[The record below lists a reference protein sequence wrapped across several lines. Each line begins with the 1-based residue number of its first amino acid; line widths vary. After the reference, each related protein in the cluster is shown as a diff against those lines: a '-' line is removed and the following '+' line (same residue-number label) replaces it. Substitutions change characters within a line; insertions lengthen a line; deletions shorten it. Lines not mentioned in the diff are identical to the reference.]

1 MAEVPEVE
9 TIVRDLR
16 AAVVGRR
23 IERAEVL
30 LPEAVRFP
38 SPSEFVA
45 LLANRT
51 VLAAERRAKYILLP
65 LDGDLT
71 LAIHFMLWGT
81 LLLGAARRA
90 RPPETL
96 VVFELD
102 GNQEI
107 QFLDKLGYARAAV
120 GPTAEVELKL
130 GLDGLGPDAL
140 DASFT
145 ADVMIS
151 RLAKR
156 RGPLKTILLNN
167 KVFSGLGNRD
177 ADESL
182 WLAHIHPQ
190 RQPNS
195 LSGQEL
201 HGLYEAICR
210 MLHEGLELRGTQ
222 QDLFGRQGAAKHRR
236 YIFERTGQPCP
247 RCGTRIQHLRIGG
260 RNTHFCPNCQKLE
273 ATSQEPE

>member
-16 AAVVGRR
+16 LAIIGRVIISTEVVL
-23 IERAEVL
+23 AES
-30 LPEAVRFP
+30 VRFP
-38 SPSEFVA
+38 TPNEFAAMVA
-45 LLANRT
+45 GHT
-51 VLAAERRAKYILLP
+51 VLAAERRAKHILLR
-65 LDGDLT
+65 LDGDYT

-81 LLLGAARRA
+81 LLLGPANRR

-96 VVFELD
+96 IVFTLDNGEELR
-102 GNQEI
+102 
-107 QFLDKLGYARAAV
+107 FLDKLGYARAAI
-120 GPTAEVELKL
+120 GPTTEVELKL
-130 GLDGLGPDAL
+130 GLSELGPDAL
-140 DASFT
+140 DPSFT
-145 ADVMIS
+145 VDVMIG

-182 WLAHIHPQ
+182 WLARIHPQ
-190 RQPNS
+190 RQPAS
-195 LSGQEL
+195 LSVEEL
-201 HGLYEAICR
+201 HALYDAICR

-222 QDLFGRQGAAKHRR
+222 QDLFGQQGGAKHRR

-247 RCGTRIQHLRIGG
+247 RCGTPIEHLRLGG
-260 RNTHFCPNCQKLE
+260 RNTHFCPVCQGVG
-273 ATSQEPE
+273 